1 MRQVKRSAWVS
12 LVGLPPRR
20 TQSVYAATREF
31 DKTTQLSPNRWKFKR
46 LTGIMEIED
55 KGEAAVESKDA
66 WPLQDPG
73 RAGARG
79 DGRGVPRH
87 RPADRAR
94 GRAEDAASR
103 AARGGNGR

>member
-1 MRQVKRSAWVS
+1 MQIAIGQRVARVSSVWSPSPEDEVS
-12 LVGLPPRR
+12 LRR
-20 TQSVYAATREF
+20 NEGIQQDGAVKPKPLEIQAG
-31 DKTTQLSPNRWKFKR
+31 NRHHADR
-46 LTGIMEIED
+46 G
-55 KGEAAVESKDA
+55 KGEAEVERKEA

-73 RAGARG
+73 RAGTRR

-103 AARGGNGR
+103 SA